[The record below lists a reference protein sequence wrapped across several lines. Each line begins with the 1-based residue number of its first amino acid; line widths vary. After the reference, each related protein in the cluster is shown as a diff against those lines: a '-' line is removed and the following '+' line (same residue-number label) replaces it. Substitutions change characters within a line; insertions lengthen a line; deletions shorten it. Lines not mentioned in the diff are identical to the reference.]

1 MHSRINGKEKTFEN
15 AFPLSVSEI
24 WFSNVGDIPIKK
36 LTNWLYDQWNRG
48 IKILFQVTKTLLPY
62 VIRRI
67 ITFLFM
73 ATVHS
78 LLFENIFLLQGKMP
92 QSGRRN

>member
-36 LTNWLYDQWNRG
+36 LTNWLYDQ
-48 IKILFQVTKTLLPY
+48 
-62 VIRRI
+62 
-67 ITFLFM
+67 
-73 ATVHS
+73 
-78 LLFENIFLLQGKMP
+78 
-92 QSGRRN
+92 